1 MKLLGS
7 LPFVSRTF
15 EGYFKDCPYVLDMDA
30 NLYIGPADQYS
41 RDQHA
46 AVEVVYHFLAQ
57 TGRITNAFA
66 ELLRDRCLLLAAF
79 AAFDEARAEGAD
91 SESEEFRIRIHATY
105 DGQPLDLEGDDDL
118 PAGPCGQSVNQV
130 KLRFYRLCR
139 RIDREFKTRD
149 LTDTHKQAEQR
160 LLRSVF
166 ARDDDT
172 GARSK
177 GN

>member
-1 MKLLGS
+1 MRLLGS

-15 EGYFKDCPYVLDMDA
+15 EGHFKDSPYVLDMDA

-46 AVEVVYHFLAQ
+46 AVEVVYQFLAQ
-57 TGRITNAFA
+57 TRGITNSFA
-66 ELLRDRCLLLAAF
+66 ELLRDRRLLLAAF
-79 AAFDEARAEGAD
+79 ATFDEARAEGAD
-91 SESEEFRIRIHATY
+91 SESEEFCIRIHATY
-105 DGQPLDLEGDDDL
+105 DGQPLGLEGDDGM
-118 PAGPCGQSVNQV
+118 PAGPCGQVVNQV

-139 RIDREFKTRD
+139 RLDRQFKARD
-149 LTDTHKQAEQR
+149 LTDMHKQAEQR

-166 ARDDDT
+166 ARDDT
-172 GARSK
+172 SARSQ

>member
-15 EGYFKDCPYVLDMDA
+15 EGHFKDSPYVLDMDA

-57 TGRITNAFA
+57 TGRLTNPFA
-66 ELLRDRCLLLAAF
+66 ELLRDRRLLLAAF

-91 SESEEFRIRIHATY
+91 AESEEFRIRIHATY
-105 DGQPLDLEGDDDL
+105 DGQPLALG
-118 PAGPCGQSVNQV
+118 GG
-130 KLRFYRLCR
+130 
-139 RIDREFKTRD
+139 
-149 LTDTHKQAEQR
+149 
-160 LLRSVF
+160 
-166 ARDDDT
+166 
-172 GARSK
+172 
-177 GN
+177 